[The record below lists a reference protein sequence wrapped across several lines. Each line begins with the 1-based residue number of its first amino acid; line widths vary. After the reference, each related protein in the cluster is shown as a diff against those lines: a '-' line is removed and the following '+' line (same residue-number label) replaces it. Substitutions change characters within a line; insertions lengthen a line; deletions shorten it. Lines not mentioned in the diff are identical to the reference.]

1 MEMKAY
7 LDNNVVSSIARDDT
21 ASESDALDAL
31 MAAYDAGKVDLVT
44 SELTL
49 DEIGNYSGQYRKPVE
64 RTFRLLK
71 KVSVVRWDELLGIH
85 SYGDRYTW
93 ISSPMI
99 QNDALYDALLK
110 TGLGTIDAR
119 HVFVAAKQSCTVFL
133 TCDRGILARC
143 ADISKLCGLMVQ
155 TPTAFVASRSW

>member
-1 MEMKAY
+1 MNAY

-49 DEIGNYSGQYRKPVE
+49 EEIKKYSSPRRKPVE
-64 RTFRLLK
+64 RTFRLLE
-71 KVSVVRWDELLGIH
+71 KVPVVGWDELLGIH
-85 SYGDRYTW
+85 SYGDQYTW

-99 QNDALYDALLK
+99 QNDSLYDALLLD
-110 TGLGTIDAR
+110 TTDAR

-133 TCDRGILARC
+133 TCYRGILVPMRR
-143 ADISKLCGLMVQ
+143 D
-155 TPTAFVASRSW
+155 R

>member
-1 MEMKAY
+1 MNAY

-49 DEIGNYSGQYRKPVE
+49 EEIKKYSSPRRKPVE
-64 RTFRLLK
+64 RTFRLLE
-71 KVSVVRWDELLGIH
+71 KVPVVGWDELLGIH
-85 SYGDRYTW
+85 SYGDQYTW

-99 QNDALYDALLK
+99 QNDSLYDRSEEHTPEL
-110 TGLGTIDAR
+110 
-119 HVFVAAKQSCTVFL
+119 QSRLHLVCPL
-133 TCDRGILARC
+133 
-143 ADISKLCGLMVQ
+143 
-155 TPTAFVASRSW
+155 

>member
-1 MEMKAY
+1 MNAY

-49 DEIGNYSGQYRKPVE
+49 EEIKKYSSPRRKPVE
-64 RTFRLLK
+64 RTFRLLE
-71 KVSVVRWDELLGIH
+71 KVPVVGWDELLGIH
-85 SYGDRYTW
+85 SYGDQYTW

-99 QNDALYDALLK
+99 QSDSLYDALFLD
-110 TGLGTIDAR
+110 TTDAR

-133 TCDRGILARC
+133 TCYRGILAPMRR
-143 ADISKLCGLMVQ
+143 D
-155 TPTAFVASRSW
+155 R

>member
-1 MEMKAY
+1 MEMNAY

-49 DEIGNYSGQYRKPVE
+49 EEIKKYSSPRRKPVE
-64 RTFRLLK
+64 RTFRLLE
-71 KVSVVRWDELLGIH
+71 KVPVVGWDELLGIH
-85 SYGDRYTW
+85 SYGDQYTW

-99 QNDALYDALLK
+99 QSDSLYDALCLD
-110 TGLGTIDAR
+110 TTDAR

-133 TCDRGILARC
+133 TCYRGILAPMRR
-143 ADISKLCGLMVQ
+143 D
-155 TPTAFVASRSW
+155 R

>member
-49 DEIGNYSGQYRKPVE
+49 EEIKKYSSPRRKPVE
-64 RTFRLLK
+64 RTFRLLE
-71 KVSVVRWDELLGIH
+71 KVPVVGWDELLGIH
-85 SYGDRYTW
+85 SYGDQYTW

-99 QNDALYDALLK
+99 QNDSLYDALLLD
-110 TGLGTIDAR
+110 TTDAR

-133 TCDRGILARC
+133 TCYRGILAPMRR
-143 ADISKLCGLMVQ
+143 D
-155 TPTAFVASRSW
+155 R